1 MKRLY
6 WRPKQV
12 SHAGLMLV
20 GMISVG
26 GMLAVELFRVD
37 TKQPGFDVKMLAA
50 ELARRSMEVIK
61 EERQKRGHVIDPAAD
76 PAESGMIGELMTPV
90 TSVSGDLVAKQTSAN
105 PNFAA
110 VVVEMLQQAGVRK
123 GDVVAVGF
131 TGSFPSLNICV
142 MAALETLEAKGVMIS
157 SASASQFGANLPD
170 LLWIDMER
178 ILAERG
184 LLHGRSVA
192 CSMGGYEDLGLGLSE
207 QSRELI
213 REAIARNDLQPIQ
226 PSSFTESI
234 DVRMSIFREKAGKQP
249 IKAYINVGGGA
260 VSVGRS
266 IGKGT
271 YRPGLNKKAP
281 RAALKIDSVMTRF
294 MREGVPALH
303 LVQVR
308 EIAESYGLPSAPIRT
323 PGVGEGKVFFQ
334 PEYNWWLALS
344 LLVGIFLGLYTFVLS
359 DVGLRILKGIA
370 RQRDSSLP
378 HPAV

>member
-12 SHAGLMLV
+12 SHAGLLLV

-26 GMLAVELFRVD
+26 GMIAVELFRID
-37 TKQPGFDVKMLAA
+37 TKQPGFDKKVQAA
-50 ELARRSMEVIK
+50 ELARRCMDAIK
-61 EERQKRGHVIDPAAD
+61 DERINRGESIDSDLDPAHT
-76 PAESGMIGELMTPV
+76 GMIGKLMTPV
-90 TSVSGDLVAKQTSAN
+90 TSVSGDLGAKQTAAN

-110 VVVEMLQQAGVRK
+110 VVVEMLLQAGVRK

-142 MAALETLEAKGVMIS
+142 IAALETLEAKGVMIS

-178 ILAERG
+178 ILHEKG
-184 LLHGRSVA
+184 LLTARSVA
-192 CSMGGYEDLGLGLSE
+192 CSLGGYEDVGLGLSAE
-207 QSRELI
+207 SRDLI
-213 REAIARNDLQPIQ
+213 MAGINRNQLRAIQ
-226 PSSFTESI
+226 PGSFTESI
-234 DVRMSIFREKAGKQP
+234 DVRMSIFREQAARQP

-271 YRPGLNKKAP
+271 YQPGLNKKAP

-294 MREGVPALH
+294 MKEGVPALH
-303 LVQVR
+303 LVQIR
-308 EIAESYGLPSAPIRT
+308 EIAEAYGLPSAPAQMPT
-323 PGVGEGKVFFQ
+323 VGEGKIYFQ
-334 PEYNWWLALS
+334 PEYNSWLALS
-344 LLVGIFLGLYTFVLS
+344 LLVAIFLGLYAFVLS